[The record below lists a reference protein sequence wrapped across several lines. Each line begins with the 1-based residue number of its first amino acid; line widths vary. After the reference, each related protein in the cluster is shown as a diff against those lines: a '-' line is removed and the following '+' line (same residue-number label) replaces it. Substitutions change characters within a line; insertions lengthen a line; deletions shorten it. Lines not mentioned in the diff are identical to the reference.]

1 MTCFINDFKFHA
13 TINGE
18 LHGETEARVID
29 YVNGTWSLQFGDY
42 AGRYEVRATTED
54 IERLINLL
62 AEMLCNNDMEMAAL
76 SGDFENYGETEPK
89 WDEKQTEA
97 WLDTEG

>member
-1 MTCFINDFKFHA
+1 MTCFIKSVDFHA
-13 TINGE
+13 TINDE
-18 LHGETEARVID
+18 PYGETEVRVID
-29 YVNGTWSLQFGDY
+29 YVNGTWGIQLGDF
-42 AGRYEVRATTED
+42 AGRYEVRGTTED
-54 IERLINLL
+54 IEKLINLL

-97 WLDTEG
+97 WLDKEG